1 MTNVLVS
8 VPETIGIRGCRQT
21 IGFAPK
27 ESGKRWKMND
37 RHYEAYCAEGRY
49 QNLLIRYTADTYT
62 KIMHYARKILTDN
75 PMIDTAAVKN
85 HKGET
90 IKVVRR

>member
-1 MTNVLVS
+1 MT
-8 VPETIGIRGCRQT
+8 T
-21 IGFAPK
+21 APG
-27 ESGKRWKMND
+27 ENEKRWEMND

-49 QNLLIRYTADTYT
+49 KNLLIRYTAETYT
-62 KIMHYARKILTDN
+62 QIMHYARKILTDN